1 MSGGIVHRRGPPTA
15 CCLWGRLP
23 VIVKTRAL
31 RSSSALLERP
41 RRAAGSGGVTDTHRA
56 YVDRRT
62 AVEAHPI
69 ARRLLGATDS
79 LADGVNQDGGSLA
92 GGCPDPGKMLI
103 SAACDDAGC
112 VVTTKV
118 VVASI
123 LTRNAR
129 RDSHFRRVCRATMS
143 GASDSADGVN
153 QDGGRTV
160 REKNNR
166 SLLAGWVPR
175 SRKDFE

>member
-79 LADGVNQDGGSLA
+79 LADGVNQDGGSLE
-92 GGCPDPGKMLI
+92 GGCPDPGKML
-103 SAACDDAGC
+103 SAACDDAAC

-123 LTRNAR
+123 LTRAAR
-129 RDSHFRRVCRATMS
+129 HDSHFRRVCRATMS
-143 GASDSADGVN
+143 GASDSLADGVN